1 MTVSS
6 RSAARPEE
14 AVDAPANP
22 DAEAARTAAEAPH
35 DASRE
40 SPPQAAPDPGDR
52 MTRAWNAAAVALP
65 TLVVAVLGWRDRA
78 LTDDGAIFLRTVR
91 QILAG
96 NGPVVN
102 TGERVE
108 ANTSTLW
115 QWLLVLVGAVT
126 PGDIGFAAVV
136 TGLLLTTAGVAL
148 GLDATRRLHL
158 RGGPRRLVPAGVLVL
173 LGLPVYW
180 EFATA
185 GLDTGLGT
193 CWLGASWWLLVRSY
207 LRPDARGQAWH
218 AVWFGLGFLVRPD
231 FAVIGAV
238 FCAGLWPLLRPS
250 VRRTTGYAAAA
261 AALPLAYEVF
271 RAGYYGLL
279 VPLPAL
285 TKEAGEDNTDR
296 GLRYAWDLVDPVALY
311 VPAALFAI
319 LLVAWAVPRVR
330 TDRRR
335 LAVVLTPIAA
345 ALVSAAYVVRVGGD
359 YMQGRMLLPAL
370 FLALLPGLLLPATV
384 RLGAVA
390 AGTAV
395 WAVAVAGPWND
406 GAHKAANPDLTARV
420 RISDIEITGSENA
433 DRTNRWTIAFPGLK
447 AAVDA
452 GLAADRPVLVRLDPV
467 GGPPLLLPLA
477 PVHGDARISF
487 PGGFLGVAGAVV
499 PLDEYIVEFWGLA
512 NTVGAHMEPA
522 PGKLWPGHQKPL
534 DEVWLLALELDPS
547 VTYVPE
553 MPGVTAEALAAA
565 RRALGCGDLEE
576 LLDSVREPMSLSRFV
591 DNLTGAYDRTK
602 LRIPRDPFAA
612 ERKFC

>member
-1 MTVSS
+1 MTVSPS
-6 RSAARPEE
+6 PAARPEE
-14 AVDAPANP
+14 AVDALANA
-22 DAEAARTAAEAPH
+22 DAEVARETAEAPRE
-35 DASRE
+35 APSR
-40 SPPQAAPDPGDR
+40 ATPDTGDR
-52 MTRAWNAAAVALP
+52 VTRAWNVAAVTLP
-65 TLVVAVLGWRDRA
+65 TLAVAALGWRDRA
-78 LTDDGAIFLRTVR
+78 LTDDGTIFLRTVR

-115 QWLLVLVGAVT
+115 QWLLVLIGAVT

-136 TGLLLTTAGVAL
+136 TGLLLTAAGVAL
-148 GLDATRRLHL
+148 GLDATRRLLLHG
-158 RGGPRRLVPAGVLVL
+158 RARRVVPAGVLVL
-173 LGLPVYW
+173 VGLPVYW

-193 CWLGASWWLLVRSY
+193 CWLGGSWWLLVRSY
-207 LRPDARGQAWH
+207 LRPGARWQAWH

-238 FCAGLWPLLRPS
+238 FLVGLWLLLRPS
-250 VRRTTGYAAAA
+250 PWRTAGYAAAA
-261 AALPLAYEVF
+261 AALPLAYEIF

-285 TKEAGEDNTDR
+285 TKEAGEDNADR
-296 GLRYAWDLVDPVALY
+296 GLRYVWDLVDPVALY
-311 VPAALFAI
+311 VPAALFVV

-330 TDRRR
+330 GDRRR
-335 LAVVLTPIAA
+335 LAVVLTPVAA
-345 ALVSAAYVVRVGGD
+345 ALVSAAYVIRVGGD

-370 FLALLPGLLLPATV
+370 FLMLLPGFLLPATP

-390 AGTAV
+390 AATAV

-406 GAHKAANPDLTARV
+406 GAHQVANPDLTARV
-420 RISDIEITGSENA
+420 RISDIEITGSRNA
-433 DRTNRWTIAFPGLK
+433 DRTSRWTIAFPGLK

-452 GLAADRPVLVRLDPV
+452 GLAADRPVLVRLDPA

-477 PVHGDARISF
+477 PVHGGSRISF
-487 PGGFLGVAGAVV
+487 PGGYLGVAGALV
-499 PLDEYIVEFWGLA
+499 PLDGYIIEFWGLA

-522 PGKLWPGHQKPL
+522 PGHLWPGHRKPL

-565 RRALGCGDLEE
+565 RRALACGDLKE
-576 LLDSVREPMSLSRFV
+576 LLASVREPMSLSRFV

-602 LRIPRDPFAA
+602 FRIPRDPFAA